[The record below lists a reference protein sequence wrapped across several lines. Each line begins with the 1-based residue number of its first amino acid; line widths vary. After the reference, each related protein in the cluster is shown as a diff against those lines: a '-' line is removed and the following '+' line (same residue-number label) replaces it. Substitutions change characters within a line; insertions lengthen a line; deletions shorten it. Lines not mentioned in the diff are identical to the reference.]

1 MRLFIQIPCFNEEEQ
16 LTQTIAELPKKIN
29 GINEIKILIIDDGST
44 DNTIKVAKRNGVDF
58 IISHNINRGLAQA
71 FSSGIEACLKLGA
84 DIIVNTDADNQYKG
98 ACIQKLVKPIL
109 ENRSDIVIGSRP
121 IENNNEFSM
130 IKKKL
135 QKLGSFVISKLSG
148 IRIPDATSGFRS
160 YSRHAAYQINVLS
173 KFTYT
178 LETIIQCSQ
187 RNILINSVDIQINSK
202 IRDSRLFKNNFQY
215 VFKSIIDIFYITL
228 QVKPNFILGTISFV
242 SIFIGFVI
250 GFRFLILLFINDFSF
265 VNNSGYIQS
274 LILASIFLIF
284 GSTAILVTFLANQ
297 LAGNRRY
304 LEKILFQLK
313 FLENNEK
320 TYVKNLI
327 YRKK

>member
-228 QVKPNFILGTISFV
+228 QVKPNFILGIISFV

-304 LEKILFQLK
+304 LEKILFKLK

>member
-228 QVKPNFILGTISFV
+228 QVKPNFILGIISFV

>member
-313 FLENNEK
+313 FVENNEK